1 MCDAIDGVSQHIE
14 TSASGSDC
22 VYLRNGPD
30 ACKNCLDLNC
40 TIPITASIATITVK
54 SEVSVLPC
62 HDGNLNVPRHAIN
75 TRILDSSGQVLFSRQ
90 SDQSYSDSFT
100 VRVSTIF
107 GTLSVPVDVS
117 VTIDNQGNGVSTQV
131 SKSGKNASLIPLGF
145 AVQTDNCMYILVKR
159 MKRHAE
165 LCVIKLSQRNCC
177 KNYSV
182 VKYCTC

>member
-1 MCDAIDGVSQHIE
+1 MSKLVSVPNHIFIAAENIQGVCEAIDSVSQHIE
-14 TSASGSDC
+14 TSVSGSDC

-117 VTIDNQGNGVSTQV
+117 ATINNQGNGVSTQV
-131 SKSGKNASLIPLGF
+131 SNCKRGKNIYFCDHLTYRI
-145 AVQTDNCMYILVKR
+145 
-159 MKRHAE
+159 
-165 LCVIKLSQRNCC
+165 CC
-177 KNYSV
+177 QI
-182 VKYCTC
+182 

>member
-40 TIPITASIATITVK
+40 TIPITASFFTITVK

-75 TRILDSSGQVLFSRQ
+75 TSIFGSNGQVLFSRQ
-90 SDQSYSDSFT
+90 SDQSYNDTFFVSVSF
-100 VRVSTIF
+100 F
-107 GTLSVPVDVS
+107 SVQVDVS
-117 VTIDNQGNGVSTQV
+117 VAIDNQGNGVSTQV
-131 SKSGKNASLIPLGF
+131 SSSGKIASVLNPLRLCC
-145 AVQTDNCMYILVKR
+145 TD
-159 MKRHAE
+159 
-165 LCVIKLSQRNCC
+165 
-177 KNYSV
+177 
-182 VKYCTC
+182 